1 MKHPLPSHGVVR
13 STQSPSFP
21 GAKTH
26 AMPAP
31 VHVVTG
37 SSVLELPLVAGG
49 HAHRKNAAQIGSGKR
64 RILDVYHV
72 QRRQAPVAARRWA
85 PRHPHRSSGGRCAA
99 LCHAMKSA
107 PRRHPSLAFII
118 SGPSRLQATRSR
130 RWPDRQPPRPRVA
143 GH

>member
-37 SSVLELPLVAGG
+37 SSVFELLLVAGG
-49 HAHRKNAAQIGSGKR
+49 HAHNRNAAQIASGKQY
-64 RILDVYHV
+64 ILDVYH
-72 QRRQAPVAARRWA
+72 AL
-85 PRHPHRSSGGRCAA
+85 RH
-99 LCHAMKSA
+99 
-107 PRRHPSLAFII
+107 
-118 SGPSRLQATRSR
+118 
-130 RWPDRQPPRPRVA
+130 
-143 GH
+143 